1 MARLYLGTDPDR
13 ALYYAKKSTDNG
25 DTLGFSVLAEVL
37 DYVSGSSIDTP
48 SLIST
53 SRVQLIS
60 QIIVKLDP
68 SFASNVGS
76 CANLEKSGFIRFITG
91 LYFLYFSVYTMR
103 IFRDLGEGIYG

>member
-60 QIIVKLDP
+60 QIIVKIDP

-91 LYFLYFSVYTMR
+91 YLLSLFFWFT
-103 IFRDLGEGIYG
+103 